1 MIMEEKQ
8 GQQRHGSAETYMQE
22 KNQASVDEQTYEIES
37 LKRKYKHLKA
47 VHQLQNR
54 TIRHFMHN
62 VMSPLSAVSGY
73 LELLINN
80 LDESEKEDKLTRYSQ
95 NIGDGLDE
103 IGFLLEQIH
112 DIYKEES
119 HAGATADN
127 PVVELN
133 WLVNEVKEIVSNSTD
148 LKASDITFIEA
159 GKPVF
164 VEAELFQ
171 IKLMVYNLIMIAD
184 SFSGADGTLEIKVD
198 RENSEFAIFI
208 RSSGENIPDPS
219 LRELFES
226 KNIMQ
231 LTDDLEGDGPL
242 LLGLKICAQI
252 CDQISGKIIMDKRDR
267 ETPQFILSGPVTD
280 SDSPL

>member
-1 MIMEEKQ
+1 
-8 GQQRHGSAETYMQE
+8 MQK
-22 KNQASVDEQTYEIES
+22 KNQVSIDNQTHEIES

-47 VHQLQNR
+47 LHQLQNR
-54 TIRHFMHN
+54 TVRHFMHN

-80 LDESEKEDKLTRYSQ
+80 LDGSEKQDKLNRYSQ
-95 NIGDGLDE
+95 NIGDGLNE
-103 IGFLLEQIH
+103 IGFLLEQLH

-119 HAGATADN
+119 QAGATADN

-133 WLVNEVKEIVSNSTD
+133 WLVNEVKEIVSNSTE
-148 LKASDITFIEA
+148 LKASNITLIEA

-171 IKLMVYNLIMIAD
+171 IKLMLYNLIMIAD
-184 SFSGADGTLEIKVD
+184 SFSGANGTLEIKVD
-198 RENSEFAIFI
+198 RENSEFALFI

-219 LRELFES
+219 LRTLFES
-226 KNIMQ
+226 KDIMR

-252 CDQISGKIIMDKRDR
+252 SDQISGRIIMDKRDR
-267 ETPQFILSGPVTD
+267 KIPQFILSGPIKD
-280 SDSPL
+280 SDSTF

>member
-1 MIMEEKQ
+1 
-8 GQQRHGSAETYMQE
+8 MQE

-80 LDESEKEDKLTRYSQ
+80 LDGSEKEDKLTRYSQ

-184 SFSGADGTLEIKVD
+184 SFSGANGTLEIKVD
-198 RENSEFAIFI
+198 RENSEFALFI

-267 ETPQFILSGPVTD
+267 ETPQLILSGPVTD
-280 SDSPL
+280 SDSSF